1 MKNIVDF
8 IKEEMAA
15 RGMTYDL
22 LAEKAGMSKQNLW
35 DKMNK
40 RVRPNFGNVKKILE
54 GMGYELLIEKKEDEE
69 ESDREGM
76 QELAFFEIAEEEQVS
91 YDAVENLL
99 SAVGYELKLKTHK
112 NEKNVKK
119 GIDTY

>member
-8 IKEEMAA
+8 IKEEMSA

-54 GMGYELLIEKKEDEE
+54 GMGYELLIEKRADEE
-69 ESDREGM
+69 HFGREGM

-99 SAVGYELKLKTHK
+99 SAVGYELKLETHK

>member
-8 IKEEMAA
+8 IKEEMSA

-54 GMGYELLIEKKEDEE
+54 GMGYELEIEKKEVIDYYG
-69 ESDREGM
+69 EGM
-76 QELAFFEIAEEEQVS
+76 RKRMFFEIAEEEQVS

-99 SAVGYELKLKTHK
+99 SAIGFELKLKTHK

>member
-8 IKEEMAA
+8 IKNEMSE

-22 LAEKAGMSKQNLW
+22 LAERAGMSKQNLW

-40 RVRPNFGNVKKILE
+40 RVCPNFGNVKKILE
-54 GMGYELLIEKKEDEE
+54 GLDYELEIEKKEEADYYGDEM
-69 ESDREGM
+69 RK
-76 QELAFFEIAEEEQVS
+76 LVFFEIAEEEQVS
-91 YDAVENLL
+91 YDAVEKLL

-112 NEKNVKK
+112 NEKNVKE

>member
-54 GMGYELLIEKKEDEE
+54 GMGYELEIEKKEVTDYYG
-69 ESDREGM
+69 EGM
-76 QELAFFEIAEEEQVS
+76 RKRMFFEIAEEEQVS

>member
-8 IKEEMAA
+8 IKEEMSA

-40 RVRPNFGNVKKILE
+40 RVCPNFGNVKKILE
-54 GMGYELLIEKKEDEE
+54 GLDYELTIEKKEVADYYG
-69 ESDREGM
+69 EGM
-76 QELAFFEIAEEEQVS
+76 RKLLFFETAEKEQVS
-91 YDAVENLL
+91 YDTVENLL
-99 SAVGYELKLKTHK
+99 SAVGYELKIKTHK

>member
-8 IKEEMAA
+8 IKEEMSA

-40 RVRPNFGNVKKILE
+40 RVCPNFGNVKKILE
-54 GMGYELLIEKKEDEE
+54 GMGYELEIEKKEVTDYYG
-69 ESDREGM
+69 EGM
-76 QELAFFEIAEEEQVS
+76 RKRMFFEIAEEEQVS